1 MGKKIKET
9 DETGEGRRYYVY
21 KGIEW
26 LIQATK
32 RKFGNFVYSRR
43 YLFLTLII
51 TLVAYFVI
59 SGQPEIVRRTIAT
72 LVFAAGCWI
81 FEVFPMPI
89 TGLMIPAALT
99 LLGVFS
105 PQEAFTPF
113 SHSIIFL
120 MIGGLVLGQSL
131 TRHGLDKWIGLNLLT
146 YSQGR
151 VDRLVFLVM
160 FTTAFLSMWMS
171 NTVAIAVIL
180 PVILSILSSMPEE
193 LDNLRKKMLL
203 GLTTSTSI
211 GGMAMVTG
219 NTPAMMAVA
228 LLGEELPF
236 GFIQWA
242 YYGLPVSLISLLVA
256 FLILRQMYP
265 SPKVMLNLD
274 AIIDQKRQIGQ
285 LTVSQRK
292 VILVFSLTILLWFM
306 GSQMEVWLGLPA
318 SISSAAIVSV
328 LAVLTMFG
336 LELLDLKDLKS
347 IQWELTFL
355 VGGGILLGEAM
366 IVSGSAGRIN
376 SAIASLQG
384 TTPTTLIIL
393 FSFITLLL
401 TNFISNSATAAIF
414 IPISIDVARIFG
426 STPVPLTMAIA
437 LSATIAF
444 ITPIGVPST
453 ALVHSTGHISKGTLI
468 KTGILIAIPT
478 LLVTLIVVWILPI
491 PN

>member
-1 MGKKIKET
+1 
-9 DETGEGRRYYVY
+9 
-21 KGIEW
+21 
-26 LIQATK
+26 
-32 RKFGNFVYSRR
+32 
-43 YLFLTLII
+43 
-51 TLVAYFVI
+51 
-59 SGQPEIVRRTIAT
+59 
-72 LVFAAGCWI
+72 
-81 FEVFPMPI
+81 
-89 TGLMIPAALT
+89 
-99 LLGVFS
+99 
-105 PQEAFTPF
+105 
-113 SHSIIFL
+113 
-120 MIGGLVLGQSL
+120 
-131 TRHGLDKWIGLNLLT
+131 
-146 YSQGR
+146 
-151 VDRLVFLVM
+151 
-160 FTTAFLSMWMS
+160 
-171 NTVAIAVIL
+171 
-180 PVILSILSSMPEE
+180 
-193 LDNLRKKMLL
+193 
-203 GLTTSTSI
+203 
-211 GGMAMVTG
+211 
-219 NTPAMMAVA
+219 
-228 LLGEELPF
+228 
-236 GFIQWA
+236 
-242 YYGLPVSLISLLVA
+242 
-256 FLILRQMYP
+256 
-265 SPKVMLNLD
+265 
-274 AIIDQKRQIGQ
+274 
-285 LTVSQRK
+285 
-292 VILVFSLTILLWFM
+292 
-306 GSQMEVWLGLPA
+306 MEVWLGLPA